1 MRVMILSMLC
11 GEGHNAYA
19 RTILQACK
27 SHGHETEFVDI
38 FEFDKY
44 SHNLNNKGYQFLCK
58 YLALPYDMIWKA
70 QLTRDPDKR
79 YKGTFQSWIIKAGK
93 YVLEKLLEF
102 RPDAVFS
109 THYYASA
116 IMTNIKRKNL
126 YNVRD
131 YALLTDYMA
140 HPNWEASVLLDRL
153 FIPTQD
159 TIPRLIDKGFSMK
172 QLFISGLPV
181 SDSFKLN
188 ITKEEAREK
197 MKLPRDAFLVLV
209 MNGGNGV
216 GTSTQ
221 LISRILAADENVTVI
236 AVAGKSKRAKEIT
249 DRYVRMKKTSRV
261 VSLGFSTDINY
272 LMKSADVI
280 VTRGG
285 AGVLNEAIHS
295 SLPIIIRERMI
306 INERE
311 NKCLLIQKGLALGIN
326 TISEITSLIKKLIS
340 HPEKLEFMRERL
352 KAFQRF
358 GAADAIVKEMEL
370 IHSEDVQ
377 REKNDDD

>member
-1 MRVMILSMLC
+1 M
-11 GEGHNAYA
+11 
-19 RTILQACK
+19 
-27 SHGHETEFVDI
+27 
-38 FEFDKY
+38 
-44 SHNLNNKGYQFLCK
+44 
-58 YLALPYDMIWKA
+58 
-70 QLTRDPDKR
+70 
-79 YKGTFQSWIIKAGK
+79 
-93 YVLEKLLEF
+93 
-102 RPDAVFS
+102 
-109 THYYASA
+109 
-116 IMTNIKRKNL
+116 
-126 YNVRD
+126 
-131 YALLTDYMA
+131 
-140 HPNWEASVLLDRL
+140 
-153 FIPTQD
+153 
-159 TIPRLIDKGFSMK
+159 
-172 QLFISGLPV
+172 
-181 SDSFKLN
+181 
-188 ITKEEAREK
+188 
-197 MKLPRDAFLVLV
+197 
-209 MNGGNGV
+209 
-216 GTSTQ
+216 
-221 LISRILAADENVTVI
+221 I

>member
-1 MRVMILSMLC
+1 MKVMILSMVC

-19 RTILQACK
+19 RTILRACQK
-27 SHGHETEFVDI
+27 HGHETEFVDI

-79 YKGTFQSWIIKAGK
+79 YKGAFQSWIIKAGK

-188 ITKEEAREK
+188 VTKEEARE
-197 MKLPRDAFLVLV
+197 
-209 MNGGNGV
+209 N
-216 GTSTQ
+216 
-221 LISRILAADENVTVI
+221 
-236 AVAGKSKRAKEIT
+236 AVAGAVRQPLHRRAPL
-249 DRYVRMKKTSRV
+249 RV
-261 VSLGFSTDINY
+261 G
-272 LMKSADVI
+272 ADQVA
-280 VTRGG
+280 RPR
-285 AGVLNEAIHS
+285 L
-295 SLPIIIRERMI
+295 LRRERMLDRLRDRVGR
-306 INERE
+306 NRMYGRALCGEPTE
-311 NKCLLIQKGLALGIN
+311 LPEALPVALG
-326 TISEITSLIKKLIS
+326 
-340 HPEKLEFMRERL
+340 R
-352 KAFQRF
+352 
-358 GAADAIVKEMEL
+358 
-370 IHSEDVQ
+370 
-377 REKNDDD
+377 